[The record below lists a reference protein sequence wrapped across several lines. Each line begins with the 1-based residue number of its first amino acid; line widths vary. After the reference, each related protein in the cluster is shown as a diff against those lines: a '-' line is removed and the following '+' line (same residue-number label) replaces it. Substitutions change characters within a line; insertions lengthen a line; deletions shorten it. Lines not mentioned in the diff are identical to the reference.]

1 MTPFTCS
8 RLQEVRQALA
18 DGHWPQASPT
28 DLRAHVDTCPRCAQE
43 ILITQ
48 HLQQSRATAIPGSQP
63 GSASLLWWR
72 AQTRRRHAALERAG
86 RPIAAAQI
94 FAFIIAVTAIIGVVA
109 AHWRDLIASAQTT
122 PALSFTTILS
132 DWGLAP
138 IVIAI
143 AAITTLGGV
152 ALYLTTER
160 H

>member
-1 MTPFTCS
+1 MKLLACS
-8 RLQEVRQALA
+8 RLSEVRQALA
-18 DGHWPQASPT
+18 DGHWPQASPA
-28 DLRAHVDTCPRCAQE
+28 DLRAHVDTCPRCAQG

-48 HLQQSRATAIPGSQP
+48 HLQQSRAVALAGSRP

-94 FAFIIAVTAIIGVVA
+94 FAFIIVVAATIGVVA
-109 AHWRDLIASAQTT
+109 AHWHSLIATAQTA
-122 PALSFTTILS
+122 PALSFTVILS

-138 IVIAI
+138 VVVAI